1 MIDRGFPLLIVFR
14 KQWDESI
21 DDRMEPTMLHLLC
34 YFVILEATSG
44 GSLISKDPSQLEHPV
59 KTISSLVLSDYLFLH
74 TGIRFD
80 ELT

>member
-44 GSLISKDPSQLEHPV
+44 GSLISKDPSQQA
-59 KTISSLVLSDYLFLH
+59 SSEDNFFAGLSDYLFQH

-80 ELT
+80 KLT